1 MLAQILVIDD
11 EPEIQRFIRIS
22 LKAEGFSYAGAG
34 TGAEGLNLFR
44 QSQPEL
50 IILDLGL
57 PDVDGY
63 ELLKTI
69 RETSLVPILVLTAR
83 DEEDEMI
90 KLLDAGA
97 NDYLCKPFSIRTLI
111 ARINVLLRDF
121 SQLRQAATEAHVM
134 NFQGLQIDSQNHQ
147 VYLHGNQLSL
157 SKKEFRLLHML
168 AERRGCLVTQ
178 KELLVTIWGNTH
190 AEDTHYLRN
199 FVSHL
204 RKKLQ
209 DDADNPTYIQTE
221 PGVGYRL
228 LGNN

>member
-178 KELLVTIWGNTH
+178 KELLVTIWGDTH